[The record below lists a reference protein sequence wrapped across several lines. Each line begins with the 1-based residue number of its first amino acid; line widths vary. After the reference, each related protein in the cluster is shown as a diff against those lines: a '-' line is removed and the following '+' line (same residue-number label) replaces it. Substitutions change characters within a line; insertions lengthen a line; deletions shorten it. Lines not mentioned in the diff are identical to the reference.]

1 MNANS
6 LEAAAQHFLR
16 RALEAGR
23 TAGANPP
30 LRSAL
35 VGQEQGPGQEP
46 GQGPG
51 LGHLEAEAEGAMGG
65 AVGIRLLQ

>member
-1 MNANS
+1 MN
-6 LEAAAQHFLR
+6 LPRHFLR

-46 GQGPG
+46 GQEPGQGPG

-65 AVGIRLLQ
+65 AVGLRLLQ